1 MQMQFSSQHLVH
13 AKGFALL
20 PQVVK
25 EQTDVRIWKNDAKL
39 FLESNKSDVPHPFG
53 IDAELDLWQIYWSRK
68 EEVELPDKIYKVLMV
83 IEKEIFPN
91 IFIGLKLLATL
102 PSTTCEVKRS
112 ISVIRHLKSYVRNTM
127 TQTRLN
133 ALALLNVHRDIKVTP
148 CEYWMLLQVNTR
160 ERCGYLLFY
169 L

>member
-1 MQMQFSSQHLVH
+1 
-13 AKGFALL
+13 
-20 PQVVK
+20 
-25 EQTDVRIWKNDAKL
+25 
-39 FLESNKSDVPHPFG
+39 
-53 IDAELDLWQIYWSRK
+53 
-68 EEVELPDKIYKVLMV
+68 MV

-91 IFIGLKLLATL
+91 ICIRLKLLATL

-148 CEYWMLLQVNTR
+148 CDILDAFASQHKRKVWLSTIQLIMLQSLPKVLGTP
-160 ERCGYLLFY
+160 YA
-169 L
+169 